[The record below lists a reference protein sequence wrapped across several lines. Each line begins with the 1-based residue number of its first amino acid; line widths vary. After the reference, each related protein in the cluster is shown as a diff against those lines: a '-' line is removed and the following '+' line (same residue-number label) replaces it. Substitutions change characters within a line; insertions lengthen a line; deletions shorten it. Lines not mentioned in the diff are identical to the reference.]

1 MKKLLTL
8 LILVLLGSFLA
19 FGQCATDTIEPFSH
33 SLFTFNQEPIS
44 CYPFKCPVEA
54 CHYWQLPDSFKGGLF
69 VFDADATVEI
79 LIFDSCLS
87 VLVDT
92 CLFIGV
98 GPFGYSIHYNF
109 PPKSMLVIGGQN
121 DASIGVS
128 IKPDPSGL
136 LNNFGPAICRIDTL
150 CTVPTSIV
158 EPIKPRRLF
167 EFDGQTWRQVTAMKP
182 NRLYKEF

>member
-1 MKKLLTL
+1 MKNLILLLLLTL
-8 LILVLLGSFLA
+8 AVAYVA

-33 SLFTFNQEPIS
+33 SAFSMNQEPIS

-69 VFDADATVEI
+69 VYDADATVEI

-109 PPKSMLVIGGQN
+109 PAKSMLVIGGQN
-121 DASIGVS
+121 DGPIGVS

-150 CTVPTSIV
+150 CNLPTAIT
-158 EPIKPRRLF
+158 EPIKPRRLW
-167 EFDGQTWRQVTAMKP
+167 EFDGQTWRQVSETRPSM
-182 NRLYKEF
+182 LYKEF